1 MGYILGLD
9 IGTRNIKAALLEDT
23 GKGFKAIKLESLSRD
38 QWELTGPRTFL
49 KQAHLPFAPVVST
62 FPSSLCSFRD
72 LTLPSADRSPLDEA
86 VKYACE
92 KLLPH
97 PIDDLVVGFE
107 HVGKT
112 EGGESILA
120 AAALK
125 RDLQLVAA
133 PLQAARIE
141 LIGLLPDAAAIW
153 ALARLAPS
161 DPDQPT
167 AVLDIGAS
175 SSKLAISQEGQRPFL
190 KAIRV
195 GAALSAA
202 AITEAP
208 ATSMEDPDNG
218 SPDPEELPESLEPF
232 IDKLAN
238 ELTRAFLLA
247 PSAVRPAKLCLCGGG
262 ALLPGVQHALSARLG
277 IPVETADVLAWIGSS
292 PEGNKGTIF
301 AAAIG
306 AAAAGFRRKH
316 VLVDLLKDEFR
327 PSTRVQKLAAPLTTA
342 LVLVTLSLA
351 VLLVSRLAF
360 NARLNARLQ
369 NTLSQQRQIGR
380 QVLGLETTGS
390 TLSIRL
396 ESRLKELQ
404 RMAQNR
410 TPMQGISAL
419 STLRDLAG
427 FIPAG
432 GAIKIQSLNIT
443 QGGIAANMLAASR
456 SDIDQLLDAIN
467 ASGRFIANAGETVQ
481 KNQKI
486 SFTLEVEYQAPQ

>member
-9 IGTRNIKAALLEDT
+9 IGTRNIKAVLLEDT

-133 PLQAARIE
+133 PLEAARIE

-161 DPDQPT
+161 DPDRPA

-190 KAIRV
+190 KAIRGGPIV
-195 GAALSAA
+195 LA
-202 AITEAP
+202 EAP
-208 ATSMEDPDNG
+208 ATSMEDPDKQSTG
-218 SPDPEELPESLEPF
+218 LEELPESLKPT
-232 IDKLAN
+232 IDKLAD

-247 PSAVRPAKLCLCGGG
+247 PSPVRPAKLWLCGGG
-262 ALLPGVQHALSARLG
+262 ALLPGVQQELSAKLDM
-277 IPVETADVLAWIGSS
+277 PVETADVLAWIGSS

-306 AAAAGFRRKH
+306 AAIAGFRRKRMP
-316 VLVDLLKDEFR
+316 LDLLKEEFR
-327 PSTRVQKLAAPLTTA
+327 PRSRVRKLAAPLTTA
-342 LVLVTLSLA
+342 LVLVALSLA

-369 NTLSQQRQIGR
+369 NTLSRQRQIGR
-380 QVLGLETTGS
+380 QVLGLETTGGS
-390 TLSIRL
+390 LSIRL
-396 ESRLKELQ
+396 ESKLKELQ

-443 QGGIAANMLAASR
+443 QGGMAANMLAASR

-467 ASGRFIANAGETVQ
+467 ASGRFIANTGETVQ